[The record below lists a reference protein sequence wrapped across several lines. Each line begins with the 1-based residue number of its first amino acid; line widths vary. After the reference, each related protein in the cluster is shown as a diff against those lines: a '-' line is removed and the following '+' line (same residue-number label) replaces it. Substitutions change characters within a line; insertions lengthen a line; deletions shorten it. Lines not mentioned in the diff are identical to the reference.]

1 SYVRFSTNAR
11 VHRATRDGARE
22 GRMTG
27 DYGMGGGWFG
37 MGFGWILIVALV
49 VAAGIFVFR
58 QTGGDRAAGGRESA
72 RDILDKRY
80 ARGEIGDD
88 EYEKKKHDLV
98 Q

>member
-1 SYVRFSTNAR
+1 MMS
-11 VHRATRDGARE
+11 
-22 GRMTG
+22 

-37 MGFGWILIVALV
+37 MGFGWILFV
-49 VAAGIFVFR
+49 VLIIAAGLFLFR
-58 QTGGDRAAGGRESA
+58 QSGGGSVSGGRESA

-88 EYEKKKHDLV
+88 EYEKKKRDLA